1 MRDNTSQKKT
11 NANKLDAVIEVT
23 GQTIYRARIFNP
35 VSRSEFEDIEDGAI
49 EVDEKGKI
57 SKIAKFSE
65 FKDKKAKIIDYRG
78 KIIMPG
84 LIDCHVHLPQYDMVA
99 MDGYELLNWLNEYTF
114 PAERRF
120 ESPKLAKDAASR
132 FFHAL
137 KANGTTTAAVYNTV
151 HKNATDIAFEEAEK
165 SGLRVFMGKV
175 MMDQN
180 SPDFLQEKTEES
192 LLESE
197 ELCKKW
203 HGRDNGRINYAFTPR
218 FAPTC
223 SEKLMEGVAD
233 LAKKYNAYIQTH
245 LSENRSELSWVKELF
260 PQSKNYTDV
269 YYNAGIL
276 TQKTIMAHSIWV
288 NPSELKLLA
297 QTSTK
302 VAHCASSNF
311 FLKSGIF
318 DLNSTLDAGV
328 DVGLGSDVGGG
339 PNLSLF
345 REMSNACNMSKTRY
359 IQENGST
366 KNLDSIGA
374 FYLATKGGAKVL
386 SLDKVIGDL
395 TPGKEADFIVVDAT
409 LVDPQ
414 NGAKNKSGKEI
425 LSQLVYRADD
435 RVVFAAY
442 VRGKNIYSVLQNMK
456 N

>member
-1 MRDNTSQKKT
+1 MEKRT
-11 NANKLDAVIEVT
+11 V
-23 GQTIYRARIFNP
+23 YRARIFNP
-35 VSRSEFEDIEDGAI
+35 VS
-49 EVDEKGKI
+49 
-57 SKIAKFSE
+57 FSE
-65 FKDKKAKIIDYRG
+65 FKDIKDGAMEVSEKGKILKIARFSEISDKSAKIIDYRG

-99 MDGYELLNWLNEYTF
+99 MDGYVLLDWLNTYTF

-120 ESPKLAKDAASR
+120 ESPKLAEDAAKR

-137 KANGTTTAAVYNTV
+137 KANGTTAAAIYNTV
-151 HKNATDIAFEEAEK
+151 HKEATDIAFKEAEK

-180 SPDFLQEKTEES
+180 SPDFLLEKTEDS
-192 LLESE
+192 LSQSE

-203 HGRDNGRINYAFTPR
+203 NGKDNGRLNYVFTPR

-223 SEKLMEGVAD
+223 SEKLMKEVSA

-245 LSENRSELSWVKELF
+245 LSENRGELLWVKELF
-260 PQSKNYTDV
+260 PQRRDYTDV
-269 YYNAGIL
+269 YYDAGIL
-276 TQKTIMAHSIWV
+276 TPKTIMAHCVWLS
-288 NPSELKLLA
+288 PSELKVLS

-302 VAHCASSNF
+302 IAHCASSNF

-318 DLNSTLDAGV
+318 DLGKTLAEGI

-345 REMSNACNMSKTRY
+345 REMANSCNASKVKY
-359 IQENGST
+359 IQENGNV
-366 KNLDSIGA
+366 KNIDYIGA

-386 SLDKVIGDL
+386 SVDEIVGDL
-395 TPGKEADFIVVDAT
+395 NPGKEADFIVVDAA
-409 LVDPQ
+409 LVDPKK
-414 NGAKNKSGKEI
+414 NIKNKSGKEI

-435 RVVFAAY
+435 RVILATY
-442 VRGKNIYSVLQNMK
+442 VRGKKIYSK
-456 N
+456 S